1 MLVKRIVRDPGD
13 ASRALLFS
21 FTFCS
26 FRLYR
31 PTIRP
36 TLEQAGWRHK
46 NGPSIQLG
54 GTDVCNTRIAN
65 LRTFG
70 KSFTRTNPS
79 WLVNVSV
86 MKISQHFRVAMMA
99 IAKQTVDILLVA
111 SRLDINRAA

>member
-1 MLVKRIVRDPGD
+1 MVHRIVPANPMVDFAQGGHVR
-13 ASRALLFS
+13 R
-21 FTFCS
+21 T
-26 FRLYR
+26 RLQIGPDLRY
-31 PTIRP
+31 PS
-36 TLEQAGWRHK
+36 ERHK